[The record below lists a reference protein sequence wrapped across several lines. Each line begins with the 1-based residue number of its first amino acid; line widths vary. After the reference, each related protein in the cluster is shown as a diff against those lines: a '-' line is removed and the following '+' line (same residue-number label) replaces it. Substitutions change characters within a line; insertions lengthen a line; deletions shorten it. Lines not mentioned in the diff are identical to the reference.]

1 MSYEIKFIQRLAKLG
16 RTDIMARFSHAFR
29 YIDDLCWINVGN
41 AQLFLDPT
49 QPRTMNN
56 PYWIYPLHILEIKTE
71 VSNFSLANPSYGV
84 TAHFMNVLMS
94 ISNEDSGV
102 FTLQKYDK
110 RRELPFTYTQY
121 IKFNSN
127 RPVKQAYNVIVSQTV
142 PILYLS
148 NDVHLTR
155 REIETLISTLE
166 HNGIRRQKLLHL
178 VIKTLSKTTYPAV
191 KFMIKDLLI
200 FLQGT
205 FTKFCTHSLH

>member
-1 MSYEIKFIQRLAKLG
+1 MGFSCSPLWCNLYLMSYEIKFIQRLAKLG

-166 HNGIRRQKLLHL
+166 HNGIRR
-178 VIKTLSKTTYPAV
+178 
-191 KFMIKDLLI
+191 
-200 FLQGT
+200 
-205 FTKFCTHSLH
+205 